1 MKLIDIENFS
11 KAMKDYFTDMITH
24 HKYNVDCVDC
34 NADLQHL
41 LDEQPTTDDVDKV
54 VEELKKHKDTTD
66 LNTVDEEMV
75 VGFTVYQGAFN
86 DAIDKAIEIVKQ
98 GGVGTETE
106 TIRDKAV
113 KWNNNSSK
121 RVPYEF
127 IDYVEGKREIGVSD
141 DVCEWK
147 VKSNYYVTEC
157 SHDTDVMYGLKQ
169 DFKFCPYC
177 SKKIK
182 VVE

>member
-1 MKLIDIENFS
+1 MRMIDADALIE
-11 KAMKDYFTDMITH
+11 AMKKTESEYENAMTCPSWWSAF
-24 HKYNVDCVDC
+24 NVIS
-34 NADLQHL
+34 
-41 LDEQPTTDDVDKV
+41 EQPTVYDIDKV
-54 VEELKKHKDTTD
+54 VEELEEYLINYGVPKKSRIH
-66 LNTVDEEMV
+66 
-75 VGFTVYQGAFN
+75 QRIIA
-86 DAIDKAIEIVKQ
+86 IVKQ

-147 VKSNYYVTEC
+147 LEDEEANLYLNGCQQRQLIFEGTPKENGYRY
-157 SHDTDVMYGLKQ
+157 
-169 DFKFCPYC
+169 CPYC
-177 SKKIK
+177 GKKIK
-182 VVE
+182 AVE

>member
-1 MKLIDIENFS
+1 MRLIDAENFS
-11 KAMKDYFTDMITH
+11 KAMKGYFTEMITH

-41 LDEQPTTDDVDKV
+41 LDEQPTTYDVDKV

-86 DAIDKAIEIVKQ
+86 DAIDKAIEIVKH
-98 GGVGTETE
+98 G
-106 TIRDKAV
+106 
-113 KWNNNSSK
+113 
-121 RVPYEF
+121 
-127 IDYVEGKREIGVSD
+127 GVSD
-141 DVCEWK
+141 DVCEWR
-147 VKSNYYVTEC
+147 EE
-157 SHDTDVMYGLKQ
+157 GLFLYTSCGDRVNAYSD
-169 DFKFCPYC
+169 DFKYCPYC
-177 SKKIK
+177 SKQIK